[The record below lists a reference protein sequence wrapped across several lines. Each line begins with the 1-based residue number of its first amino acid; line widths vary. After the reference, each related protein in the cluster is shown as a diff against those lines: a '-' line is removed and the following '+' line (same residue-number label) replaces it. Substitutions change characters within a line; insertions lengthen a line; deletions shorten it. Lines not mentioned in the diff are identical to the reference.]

1 VRRHRRLARYVLRQ
15 WPRLVL
21 ILAITVVSS
30 VATSLQPWPTKIL
43 VDHAVNGA
51 PAPGWVRSLLDAFS
65 LDPTSPTALVLFAAA
80 TTFALFAVAGI
91 LEVALSWAWTVAGQR
106 MVYDL
111 AADLFRR
118 YQRLSLLFHGRRPVG
133 DSLDRLTTDT
143 WSVYTI
149 TAGLLTSP
157 AHQLLTVATV
167 GVVAWGLDPVL
178 AAVLLAAAPAL
189 VVAARFFGRRL
200 KQRACHQR
208 EAQARVVAFV
218 QQTLT
223 AIPLVKAFASEPR
236 NRATFTRLGEQAALA
251 DQRGVGTDA
260 TFGVITGLTTTVGT
274 AVVLVVG
281 AQRVLSGAI
290 TVGSLLVFLA
300 YMRTLQRAAED
311 LLETYG
317 NMREASASVDRVFEV
332 MDADDEVQDAPDA
345 RALPVPERGQGA
357 RVELRGVS
365 FGYEPGRPV
374 VHDVS
379 LEAAPGETVALV
391 GRTGAGKSTLASLI
405 PRFYD
410 PWEGAVLI
418 DGVDVRTAQLA
429 SLRAQVAVVLQ
440 EPFLLPLSVAEN
452 IAYGRPEASGDEVV
466 AAAVAANADEFIR
479 LLPDGYDTVV
489 GERGA
494 RLSGGERQRLAIARA
509 LLKDAPVLVLDE
521 PTAALDA
528 HTEAALVAA
537 LERLMENRTTFI
549 IAHRLS
555 TIRRADRIVVM
566 EAGRIVESGTHH
578 QLLGGGGS
586 YRRMHELQL
595 GEPAVEV
602 VA

>member
-91 LEVALSWAWTVAGQR
+91 LEVALSWAWTAAGQR

-595 GEPAVEV
+595 GDVPCRS
-602 VA
+602 